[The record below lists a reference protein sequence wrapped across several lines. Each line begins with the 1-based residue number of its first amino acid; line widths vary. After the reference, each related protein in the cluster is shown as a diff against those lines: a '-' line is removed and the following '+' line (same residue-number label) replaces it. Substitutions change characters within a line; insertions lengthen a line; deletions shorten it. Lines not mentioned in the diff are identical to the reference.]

1 VTEEYD
7 PCLVAYVND
16 QGALTRVDCL
26 DCGETVDRVE
36 GCGWFTA
43 ANEHLVTLHAD
54 LVNNT
59 LSDARLMMFR
69 RDSVAPLTRASLRA
83 QRLRDGRSL
92 F

>member
-1 VTEEYD
+1 VTEEYE

-16 QGALTRVDCL
+16 EGALTRVDCL

-54 LVNNT
+54 LMNNI
-59 LSDARLMMFR
+59 LSDSRLMMFR
-69 RDSVAPLTRASLRA
+69 SDSVEPLTRAALLE
-83 QRLRDGRSL
+83 QRIRDGRSL